1 MNENKT
7 ALLKIFSTVL
17 KDRVKSVPQYQ
28 SISTEMVKHFSR
40 KELIEII
47 THNYEGEV
55 PSEFNLVEMENN
67 ELLQLIG
74 DDFKIISY
82 VMSRWSKEVSQL
94 PTLQEWMHSKVH
106 SSPENETEEN
116 LESKSEVILSE
127 NPEHTPTTE
136 TDSEKPDSASE
147 SSDKPISESPKPSDV
162 SSEVKKLEE
171 KQDFKPDSKPV
182 SEKPHFGKKQEDKR
196 PEKSK

>member
-17 KDRVKSVPQYQ
+17 KDRVKSEPQYQ

-47 THNYEGEV
+47 THNFEGEV

-106 SSPENETEEN
+106 SSPEKVTEEN
-116 LESKSEVILSE
+116 LEHTPISETVSE
-127 NPEHTPTTE
+127 NI
-136 TDSEKPDSASE
+136 EKE
-147 SSDKPISESPKPSDV
+147 VSESPKPSDV
-162 SSEVKKLEE
+162 SYENKKTEE
-171 KQDFKPDSKPV
+171 KPSSK
-182 SEKPHFGKKQEDKR
+182 K
-196 PEKSK
+196 PEKAK

>member
-17 KDRVKSVPQYQ
+17 KDRVKSEPQYQ

-47 THNYEGEV
+47 THNFEGEV

-82 VMSRWSKEVSQL
+82 VMSRWSKEVPQL

-106 SSPENETEEN
+106 SSPEKETEETVSEN
-116 LESKSEVILSE
+116 LE
-127 NPEHTPTTE
+127 NP
-136 TDSEKPDSASE
+136 
-147 SSDKPISESPKPSDV
+147 PISEMGSEQQDSVSENTEKVVSASPKPSDV
-162 SSEVKKLEE
+162 SFENKKAEE
-171 KQDFKPDSKPV
+171 KPSSK
-182 SEKPHFGKKQEDKR
+182 K
-196 PEKSK
+196 PEKAKNA

>member
-17 KDRVKSVPQYQ
+17 KDRVKSEPQYQ

-47 THNYEGEV
+47 THNFEGEV

-106 SSPENETEEN
+106 PVSEKETEEN
-116 LESKSEVILSE
+116 LESKSEETVSE
-127 NPEHTPTTE
+127 NLENPPISEN
-136 TDSEKPDSASE
+136 DSEHPDSGFAKGNE
-147 SSDKPISESPKPSDV
+147 KEISESPKHLDV
-162 SSEVKKLEE
+162 LSENKKTEE
-171 KQDFKPDSKPV
+171 KQSSK
-182 SEKPHFGKKQEDKR
+182 K
-196 PEKSK
+196 PEKAKNT

>member
-7 ALLKIFSTVL
+7 ALLKIFSAVL
-17 KDRVKSVPQYQ
+17 KDRVKSEPQYQ

-47 THNYEGEV
+47 THNFEGEV
-55 PSEFNLVEMENN
+55 SSEFNLVEMENN

-94 PTLQEWMHSKVH
+94 PTLREWMHSRVH
-106 SSPENETEEN
+106 SSSEKETEGNLKSKLEEFPPEN
-116 LESKSEVILSE
+116 LKF
-127 NPEHTPTTE
+127 TPTTQ
-136 TDSEKPDSASE
+136 TGSEPTEKEVSE
-147 SSDKPISESPKPSDV
+147 SVKPSDV
-162 SSEVKKLEE
+162 SSEN
-171 KQDFKPDSKPV
+171 
-182 SEKPHFGKKQEDKR
+182 KKQEEKTSPKK
-196 PEKSK
+196 PEKAKNT

>member
-17 KDRVKSVPQYQ
+17 KDRVKSEPQYQ

-47 THNYEGEV
+47 THNFEGEV
-55 PSEFNLVEMENN
+55 PSDFNLVEMENN

-106 SSPENETEEN
+106 PAPKKETEESVK
-116 LESKSEVILSE
+116 SKSEETTSE
-127 NPEHTPTTE
+127 SPEHTPTTE
-136 TDSEKPDSASE
+136 IVSEKQDSASE
-147 SSDKPISESPKPSDV
+147 SFDQPNSESPKPSVV
-162 SSEVKKLEE
+162 SSEAKKLEE
-171 KQDFKPDSKPV
+171 ARNLRTDSKPA
-182 SEKPHFGKKQEDKR
+182 SEKPHFGKKQEDKK

>member
-1 MNENKT
+1 MNENRT
-7 ALLKIFSTVL
+7 ALLKIFSAVL
-17 KDRVKSVPQYQ
+17 KDRVKSEPQYQ

-47 THNYEGEV
+47 THNFEGEV

-82 VMSRWSKEVSQL
+82 VMSKWSKEVSQL

-106 SSPENETEEN
+106 SSPEKVTEEN
-116 LESKSEVILSE
+116 LESNSEETVSEKLE
-127 NPEHTPTTE
+127 NP
-136 TDSEKPDSASE
+136 
-147 SSDKPISESPKPSDV
+147 PISETVSENTEKGISESVKPSDV
-162 SSEVKKLEE
+162 SSEN
-171 KQDFKPDSKPV
+171 
-182 SEKPHFGKKQEDKR
+182 KKQEDKHSSKK
-196 PEKSK
+196 PEKAKNA

>member
-1 MNENKT
+1 MNENRT
-7 ALLKIFSTVL
+7 ALLKIFSAVL
-17 KDRVKSVPQYQ
+17 KDRVKSEPQYQ

-47 THNYEGEV
+47 THNFEGEV

-82 VMSRWSKEVSQL
+82 VMSKWSKEVSQL

-106 SSPENETEEN
+106 SSPEKVTEEN
-116 LESKSEVILSE
+116 LEHTPISETVSE
-127 NPEHTPTTE
+127 NI
-136 TDSEKPDSASE
+136 EKE
-147 SSDKPISESPKPSDV
+147 VSESPKPSDV
-162 SSEVKKLEE
+162 SYENKKTEE
-171 KQDFKPDSKPV
+171 KPSSK
-182 SEKPHFGKKQEDKR
+182 K
-196 PEKSK
+196 PEKAK

>member
-1 MNENKT
+1 MNENRT
-7 ALLKIFSTVL
+7 ALLKIFSAVL
-17 KDRVKSVPQYQ
+17 KDRVKSEPQYQ

-47 THNYEGEV
+47 THNFEGEV

-82 VMSRWSKEVSQL
+82 VMSRWSKEVSLL

-106 SSPENETEEN
+106 SSPEKEIEEN
-116 LESKSEVILSE
+116 LESNSSETSSE
-127 NPEHTPTTE
+127 NLENPPTNEMISEH
-136 TDSEKPDSASE
+136 PDSTSE
-147 SSDKPISESPKPSDV
+147 NSDKTNSESPKPSDV
-162 SSEVKKLEE
+162 SSEVKKFEE
-171 KQDFKPDSKPV
+171 KLNFNPDSKPA
-182 SEKPHFGKKQEDKR
+182 SEKPHFGRKQEDKKT
-196 PEKSK
+196 EKSK

>member
-17 KDRVKSVPQYQ
+17 KDRVKSEPQYQ

-47 THNYEGEV
+47 THNFEGEV

-106 SSPENETEEN
+106 SAPEKETEEN
-116 LESKSEVILSE
+116 LESKSEETQLEIS
-127 NPEHTPTTE
+127 EHTPTTE
-136 TDSEKPDSASE
+136 FVSEKQDSASE
-147 SSDKPISESPKPSDV
+147 NSDKPNSESPKPSDA

-171 KQDFKPDSKPV
+171 KQNFNPDSKPA
-182 SEKPHFGKKQEDKR
+182 SEKPYFGRKQEDKKT
-196 PEKSK
+196 EKSK

>member
-7 ALLKIFSTVL
+7 ALLKIFSAVL
-17 KDRVKSVPQYQ
+17 KDRVKSEPQYQ

-47 THNYEGEV
+47 THNFEGEV

-106 SSPENETEEN
+106 SSPEKVTEEN
-116 LESKSEVILSE
+116 LESNSEETASE
-127 NPEHTPTTE
+127 NLEHNPISE
-136 TDSEKPDSASE
+136 TVSEKQDSTSE
-147 SSDKPISESPKPSDV
+147 NTEKEISESPKPSNV
-162 SSEVKKLEE
+162 SSENKKVEE
-171 KQDFKPDSKPV
+171 KPSSK
-182 SEKPHFGKKQEDKR
+182 K
-196 PEKSK
+196 PEKAKNT

>member
-1 MNENKT
+1 MNENRT

-17 KDRVKSVPQYQ
+17 KDRVKSEPQYQ

-47 THNYEGEV
+47 THNFEGEV

-82 VMSRWSKEVSQL
+82 VMSKWSKEVSQL

-106 SSPENETEEN
+106 SSPEKVTEEN
-116 LESKSEVILSE
+116 LEHTPISETVSE
-127 NPEHTPTTE
+127 NI
-136 TDSEKPDSASE
+136 EKE
-147 SSDKPISESPKPSDV
+147 VSESPKPSDV
-162 SSEVKKLEE
+162 SYENKKTEE
-171 KQDFKPDSKPV
+171 KPSSK
-182 SEKPHFGKKQEDKR
+182 K
-196 PEKSK
+196 PEKAK

>member
-1 MNENKT
+1 MNENRT

-17 KDRVKSVPQYQ
+17 KDRVKSEPQYQ

-47 THNYEGEV
+47 THNFEGEV

-82 VMSRWSKEVSQL
+82 VMSKWSKEVSQL

-106 SSPENETEEN
+106 SSPEKVTEEN
-116 LESKSEVILSE
+116 LE
-127 NPEHTPTTE
+127 HT
-136 TDSEKPDSASE
+136 
-147 SSDKPISESPKPSDV
+147 PISETVSENTEKGISESVKPSDV
-162 SSEVKKLEE
+162 SSEN
-171 KQDFKPDSKPV
+171 
-182 SEKPHFGKKQEDKR
+182 KKQEEKPFSKK
-196 PEKSK
+196 PEKTKNT

>member
-7 ALLKIFSTVL
+7 ALLKIFSAVL
-17 KDRVKSVPQYQ
+17 KDRVKSEPQYQ

-47 THNYEGEV
+47 THNFEGEV

-106 SSPENETEEN
+106 SSPEKETEEN
-116 LESKSEVILSE
+116 VESKSEETASE
-127 NPEHTPTTE
+127 NLEHTPTTE
-136 TDSEKPDSASE
+136 FVSEKQDSASE
-147 SSDKPISESPKPSDV
+147 NSNKTNSESPESLDV
-162 SSEVKKLEE
+162 SSEVNKLEE
-171 KQDFKPDSKPV
+171 KQNFNPDSKPA
-182 SEKPHFGKKQEDKR
+182 SEKPHFGRKQEDKKT
-196 PEKSK
+196 EKSK

>member
-17 KDRVKSVPQYQ
+17 KDRVKSEPQYQ

-47 THNYEGEV
+47 THNFEGEV
-55 PSEFNLVEMENN
+55 PLEFNLVEMENN

-82 VMSRWSKEVSQL
+82 VMSRWSKEVSLL

-106 SSPENETEEN
+106 PSPEKESEEN
-116 LESKSEVILSE
+116 SELQSE
-127 NPEHTPTTE
+127 DNGTGNLEHTPISKTVSE
-136 TDSEKPDSASE
+136 HSDSGSAKGIEKE
-147 SSDKPISESPKPSDV
+147 VLVSPKPSDV
-162 SSEVKKLEE
+162 SSEN
-171 KQDFKPDSKPV
+171 
-182 SEKPHFGKKQEDKR
+182 KKQEEKPSSKK
-196 PEKSK
+196 PEKVKNA

>member
-7 ALLKIFSTVL
+7 ALLKIFSAVL
-17 KDRVKSVPQYQ
+17 KERVKSEPQYQ

-47 THNYEGEV
+47 THNFEGEV
-55 PSEFNLVEMENN
+55 PSEYNLVEMENN

-82 VMSRWSKEVSQL
+82 MMSRWSKEMSQL

-106 SSPENETEEN
+106 SSPEKETEEN
-116 LESKSEVILSE
+116 VESKSEETASE
-127 NPEHTPTTE
+127 NLENPLTSE
-136 TDSEKPDSASE
+136 TVSEN
-147 SSDKPISESPKPSDV
+147 SDKPNSESPKPSDV
-162 SSEVKKLEE
+162 SSEANKLEE
-171 KQDFKPDSKPV
+171 KQNFNPDSKPA
-182 SEKPHFGKKQEDKR
+182 SEKPHFGRKQEDKKT
-196 PEKSK
+196 EKSK

>member
-7 ALLKIFSTVL
+7 ALLKIFSAVL
-17 KDRVKSVPQYQ
+17 KDRVKSEPQYQ

-47 THNYEGEV
+47 THNFEGEV

-82 VMSRWSKEVSQL
+82 VMSKWSKEVSQL

-106 SSPENETEEN
+106 SVPEKETEEN
-116 LESKSEVILSE
+116 LESKSEETISE

-136 TDSEKPDSASE
+136 FVSKKQDFTSENSNKPN
-147 SSDKPISESPKPSDV
+147 SESPKHSDV
-162 SSEVKKLEE
+162 SSEN
-171 KQDFKPDSKPV
+171 
-182 SEKPHFGKKQEDKR
+182 KKQE
-196 PEKSK
+196 EKPSSKKHEKVKNA

>member
-17 KDRVKSVPQYQ
+17 KDRAKSEPQYQ

-47 THNYEGEV
+47 THNFEDEV

-106 SSPENETEEN
+106 SSPEKETEEN
-116 LESKSEVILSE
+116 LESKSEEASSE
-127 NPEHTPTTE
+127 NLEHTSITE
-136 TDSEKPDSASE
+136 TSSENTEKE
-147 SSDKPISESPKPSDV
+147 VSESPKPSDV
-162 SSEVKKLEE
+162 SSEN
-171 KQDFKPDSKPV
+171 
-182 SEKPHFGKKQEDKR
+182 KKQEEKPSSKK
-196 PEKSK
+196 PEKAK

>member
-7 ALLKIFSTVL
+7 ALLKIFSAVL
-17 KDRVKSVPQYQ
+17 KDRVKSEPQYQ

-47 THNYEGEV
+47 THNFEDEV

-106 SSPENETEEN
+106 SSPENVEEESRDKNQESTTQSEN
-116 LESKSEVILSE
+116 LEHTPIRETGSE
-127 NPEHTPTTE
+127 N
-136 TDSEKPDSASE
+136 
-147 SSDKPISESPKPSDV
+147 SDKPISEFPKPSDV
-162 SSEVKKLEE
+162 SSEDKKLEE
-171 KQDFKPDSKPV
+171 KPSSK
-182 SEKPHFGKKQEDKR
+182 K
-196 PEKSK
+196 PEKAKNP

>member
-17 KDRVKSVPQYQ
+17 KDRVKSEPQYQ

-47 THNYEGEV
+47 THNFEGEV

-82 VMSRWSKEVSQL
+82 VMSKWSKEVSLL
-94 PTLQEWMHSKVH
+94 PTLQEWMHSRVH
-106 SSPENETEEN
+106 PSFEKETEEN
-116 LESKSEVILSE
+116 VESKSEETASE
-127 NPEHTPTTE
+127 NLENPPTTE
-136 TDSEKPDSASE
+136 TVSEKQNSTSE
-147 SSDKPISESPKPSDV
+147 NTEKEVSEFPKPSDV
-162 SSEVKKLEE
+162 SSEDKKLEE
-171 KQDFKPDSKPV
+171 KPSSK
-182 SEKPHFGKKQEDKR
+182 K
-196 PEKSK
+196 PEKAKNP

>member
-1 MNENKT
+1 MNENRT

-17 KDRVKSVPQYQ
+17 KDRVKSEPQYQ

-47 THNYEGEV
+47 THNFEGEV

-82 VMSRWSKEVSQL
+82 VMSKWRKEVSQL

-106 SSPENETEEN
+106 SSPEKVTEEN
-116 LESKSEVILSE
+116 LEHTPISETVSE
-127 NPEHTPTTE
+127 NI
-136 TDSEKPDSASE
+136 EKE
-147 SSDKPISESPKPSDV
+147 VSESPKPSDV
-162 SSEVKKLEE
+162 SYENKKTEE
-171 KQDFKPDSKPV
+171 KPSSK
-182 SEKPHFGKKQEDKR
+182 K
-196 PEKSK
+196 PEKAK

>member
-17 KDRVKSVPQYQ
+17 KDRVKSEPQYQ

-47 THNYEGEV
+47 THNFEDEV

-94 PTLQEWMHSKVH
+94 PTLQEWMHFKVH
-106 SSPENETEEN
+106 PAPEKESEETASEN
-116 LESKSEVILSE
+116 LE
-127 NPEHTPTTE
+127 NTPTTE
-136 TDSEKPDSASE
+136 TVSEHQNSASE
-147 SSDKPISESPKPSDV
+147 NSDKPNSESPKPSDV
-162 SSEVKKLEE
+162 SSEANKLEE
-171 KQDFKPDSKPV
+171 KQNFNPDSKPT
-182 SEKPHFGKKQEDKR
+182 SEKPHFGKKQEDKK

>member
-1 MNENKT
+1 MNENRT

-17 KDRVKSVPQYQ
+17 KDRVKSEPQYQ

-47 THNYEGEV
+47 THNFEGEV

-82 VMSRWSKEVSQL
+82 VMSKWSKEVSQL

-106 SSPENETEEN
+106 SSPEKVTEEN
-116 LESKSEVILSE
+116 LEHTPISETVSE
-127 NPEHTPTTE
+127 NI
-136 TDSEKPDSASE
+136 EKE
-147 SSDKPISESPKPSDV
+147 VSESPKTSDV
-162 SSEVKKLEE
+162 SYENKKTEE
-171 KQDFKPDSKPV
+171 KPSSK
-182 SEKPHFGKKQEDKR
+182 K
-196 PEKSK
+196 PEKAK

>member
-1 MNENKT
+1 MNENRT

-17 KDRVKSVPQYQ
+17 KDRVKSEPQYQ

-47 THNYEGEV
+47 THNFEGEV

-106 SSPENETEEN
+106 SSPEKVTEEN
-116 LESKSEVILSE
+116 LEHTPISETVSE
-127 NPEHTPTTE
+127 NI
-136 TDSEKPDSASE
+136 EKE
-147 SSDKPISESPKPSDV
+147 VSESPKPSDV
-162 SSEVKKLEE
+162 SYENKKTEE
-171 KQDFKPDSKPV
+171 KPSSK
-182 SEKPHFGKKQEDKR
+182 K
-196 PEKSK
+196 PEKAK

>member
-7 ALLKIFSTVL
+7 ALLKIFSAVL
-17 KDRVKSVPQYQ
+17 KDRVKSEPQYQ

-47 THNYEGEV
+47 THNFEGEV

-106 SSPENETEEN
+106 SSPEKEIEEN
-116 LESKSEVILSE
+116 LESNSEETVSEKLE
-127 NPEHTPTTE
+127 NP
-136 TDSEKPDSASE
+136 
-147 SSDKPISESPKPSDV
+147 PISETVSENTEKGISESVKPSDV
-162 SSEVKKLEE
+162 SSENKKLEE
-171 KQDFKPDSKPV
+171 KPSSKKH
-182 SEKPHFGKKQEDKR
+182 EKAKNT
-196 PEKSK
+196 

>member
-17 KDRVKSVPQYQ
+17 KERSKTEPQYQ
-28 SISTEMVKHFSR
+28 SISPELVKFFSR
-40 KELIEII
+40 KELIEIV
-47 THNYEGEV
+47 THNFEGTIPETY
-55 PSEFNLVEMENN
+55 NLAEMENS
-67 ELLQLIG
+67 EIMLLIG
-74 DDFKIISY
+74 DSYSVTSY

-106 SSPENETEEN
+106 PDSEKEEN
-116 LESKSEVILSE
+116 VESKSEETISE
-127 NPEHTPTTE
+127 SPQHTQTTE
-136 TDSEKPDSASE
+136 TVSEHQDSASE
-147 SSDKPISESPKPSDV
+147 NSDKPNSESPKPSDV
-162 SSEVKKLEE
+162 SSEGKKLEE
-171 KQDFKPDSKPV
+171 KQNFNPDAKPA

>member
-17 KDRVKSVPQYQ
+17 KDRAKSEPQYQ

-47 THNYEGEV
+47 THNFEGEV

-82 VMSRWSKEVSQL
+82 VMSKWSKEVSQL

-106 SSPENETEEN
+106 SSPEKVTEEN
-116 LESKSEVILSE
+116 LEHTPISETVSE
-127 NPEHTPTTE
+127 NI
-136 TDSEKPDSASE
+136 EKE
-147 SSDKPISESPKPSDV
+147 VSESPKPSDV
-162 SSEVKKLEE
+162 SYENKKTEE
-171 KQDFKPDSKPV
+171 KPSSK
-182 SEKPHFGKKQEDKR
+182 K
-196 PEKSK
+196 PEKAK